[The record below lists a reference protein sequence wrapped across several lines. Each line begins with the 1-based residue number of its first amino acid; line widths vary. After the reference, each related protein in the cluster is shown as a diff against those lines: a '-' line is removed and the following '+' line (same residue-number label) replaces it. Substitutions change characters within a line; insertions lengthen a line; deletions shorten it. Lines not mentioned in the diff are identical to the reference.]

1 MNLKTDRLAK
11 IRLFAIIV
19 LSSFTL
25 FSCVDTK
32 KVVYF
37 QSNNPQYPNYIE
49 THLPKVTKISTD
61 DILAITVSSLSKES
75 NEILNFQNI
84 NSLTMSSFPG
94 ITNGGGPREQ
104 PLGYRVDSSGNVVV
118 PFIGKQFLR
127 GLTLEEAGE
136 KIKVEIEKY
145 LKDPAVNITFLNHKF
160 SVLGEVNRVGT
171 FNLLDDRTTMPEA
184 LAMAGDL
191 TIYGKRDSITIIRHS
206 LGLREVG
213 KVSLLNRDLFT
224 SPYYYIQN
232 GDVIY
237 VEPIKGRVTNTE
249 QRVQLVP
256 IFTGIATTLVVLL
269 NFIIK

>member
-1 MNLKTDRLAK
+1 MNLKTDRRASV
-11 IRLFAIIV
+11 RLFAILV

-37 QSNNPQYPNYIE
+37 QSNNPQYPNFIE
-49 THLPKVTKISTD
+49 TQIPKVSKITTD
-61 DILAITVSSLSKES
+61 DILAITVNSLNLES
-75 NEILNFQNI
+75 NEILNFQNV
-84 NSLTMSSFPG
+84 NALTMSSFPG
-94 ITNGGGPREQ
+94 QTVSNRGQ

-118 PFIGKQFLR
+118 PFIGKQYLV
-127 GLTLEEAGE
+127 GLTLQEAGE
-136 KIKVEIEKY
+136 KVRVEIEKY

-171 FNLLDDRTTMPEA
+171 FNLLDDRTTLPEA

-191 TIYGKRDSITIIRHS
+191 TIYGKRDSIIVIRHS
-206 LGLREVG
+206 LGLREIG
-213 KVSLLNRDLFT
+213 KVNLLTRDLFT
-224 SPYYYIQN
+224 SPYYYIRN

-237 VEPIKGRVTNTE
+237 VEPTKGKVTNTD
-249 QRVQLVP
+249 QKVQLVP

-269 NFIIK
+269 NFILK